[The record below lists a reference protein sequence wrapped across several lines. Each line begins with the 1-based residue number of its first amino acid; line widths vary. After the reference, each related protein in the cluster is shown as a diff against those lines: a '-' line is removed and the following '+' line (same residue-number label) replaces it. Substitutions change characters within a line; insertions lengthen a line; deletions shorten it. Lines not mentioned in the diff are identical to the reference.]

1 MYRNIVVG
9 TDGSRT
15 AQGAVRHA
23 VELARVTGAT
33 LHVVSAHQVAMGL
46 AGAAEMGPT
55 GLDPIRAAADAAA
68 AAIDRAKAEAD
79 LAKVPVQTHEPTG
92 AAAAALIDVAKATSA
107 DVIVVG
113 SRGMH
118 GARRVLGSTPN
129 TVTHQAE
136 CHVLLVRT
144 D

>member
-1 MYRNIVVG
+1 MYRTIVVG

-15 AQGAVRHA
+15 AQAAVRHA

-33 LHVVSAHQVAMGL
+33 LHLVAARQIAYAV
-46 AGAAEMGPT
+46 AGSPELGAT
-55 GLDPIRAAADAAA
+55 GLDPVTAAAEASAAA
-68 AAIDRAKAEAD
+68 LELGLAEAQ
-79 LAKVPVQTHEPTG
+79 AAEVPVETHDPTG
-92 AAAAALIDVAKATSA
+92 AAAAALIDIAKATSA
-107 DVIVVG
+107 DLIVVG

-129 TVTHQAE
+129 SVTHQAT
-136 CHVLLVRT
+136 CHVLVVHT